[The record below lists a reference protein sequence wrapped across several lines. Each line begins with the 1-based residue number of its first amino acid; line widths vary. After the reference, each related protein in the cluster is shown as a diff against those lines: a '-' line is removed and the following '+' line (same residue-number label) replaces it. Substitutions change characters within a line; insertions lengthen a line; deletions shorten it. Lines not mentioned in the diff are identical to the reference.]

1 MSRPEAVARDRWLAT
16 VGTLPGVMVYRSEV
30 IRGAQHQLSLPVG
43 HPDVVFCAAGTVVL
57 VEWKAPRGQLRP
69 EQERFRDAWRAAG
82 GHWLLAR
89 DPASCCIMLADL
101 AQEPVRSALLEAGR
115 NLRESAK

>member
-1 MSRPEAVARDRWLAT
+1 MKPEALARDRWLAA

-43 HPDVVFCAAGTVVL
+43 HPDCVLCAGGVVVL
-57 VEWKAPRGQLRP
+57 VEWKAPSGRLRP

-89 DPASCCIMLADL
+89 DPGQCCLDL
-101 AQEPVRSALLEAGR
+101 AGMVQEPARSELLNAAEKMHAGV
-115 NLRESAK
+115 K

>member
-1 MSRPEAVARDRWLAT
+1 MGVEAVARDRWLAA

-30 IRGAQHQLSLPVG
+30 IRGAHHQLSLPVG

-82 GHWLLAR
+82 GLHLLAR
-89 DPASCCIMLADL
+89 DPAQCCLDL
-101 AQEPVRSALLEAGR
+101 AGMVQEPARSAILGAAEKMHDGV
-115 NLRESAK
+115 K

>member
-1 MSRPEAVARDRWLAT
+1 MGAEATLRDRWLAA

-43 HPDVVFCAAGTVVL
+43 HPDCVFCGGGVTVL

-82 GHWLLAR
+82 GLHLLAR
-89 DPASCCIMLADL
+89 DPTQCCRDL
-101 AQEPVRSALLEAGR
+101 AGMVQEPARSALLGAAEKMHAG
-115 NLRESAK
+115 AK

>member
-1 MSRPEAVARDRWLAT
+1 MGAEATARDRWLAA
-16 VGTLPGVMVYRSEV
+16 VGSIPGVMVYRSEV

-43 HPDVVFCAAGTVVL
+43 HPDCVFCGGVTVL
-57 VEWKAPRGQLRP
+57 VEWKAPGGRLRP

-115 NLRESAK
+115 NLREGVK